1 VLGPI
6 FSRPSHFSPPRQ
18 PTAPCRSHRPVGPTS
33 QQPQPESARV
43 YPCHGHMG
51 PAPSA
56 ALFAARITHPGYSRS
71 LPETLTCGP
80 SSSELS
86 NLPAP
91 NPSREPCGI
100 GVPCTRGL
108 ALSARFLLDLG
119 HGGIN
124 PEPRHLKAIL
134 IGCLARHTR
143 CGAGITRPGNR
154 AAMGERIRTPCAD
167 LPQTRDAGM
176 VDLGAAP
183 PEPSL
188 CTSVGTGRASSS
200 RDLQAIG
207 VVVGPPCIRAPLRR
221 TVRIRVAQ
229 T

>member
-6 FSRPSHFSPPRQ
+6 FSRPPHFPPPRQ
-18 PTAPCRSHRPVGPTS
+18 PTAPCRSHRPVGPAS

-80 SSSELS
+80 SSSELF

-100 GVPCTRGL
+100 SVPCTWGL
-108 ALSARFLLDLG
+108 ALSARFPLDLG

-124 PEPRHLKAIL
+124 
-134 IGCLARHTR
+134 
-143 CGAGITRPGNR
+143 
-154 AAMGERIRTPCAD
+154 
-167 LPQTRDAGM
+167 
-176 VDLGAAP
+176 
-183 PEPSL
+183 S
-188 CTSVGTGRASSS
+188 
-200 RDLQAIG
+200 
-207 VVVGPPCIRAPLRR
+207 
-221 TVRIRVAQ
+221 
-229 T
+229 